1 MPQRIMVLVDDRRHR
16 STRRME
22 EPLQQRQTPYLTRQ
36 LDAER
41 VRKTNSNSSR
51 NCLEP
56 GPQNGAAPS
65 SHTSRGPV
73 QRAQLTCAESGNNI
87 FAGLLQAMLLA
98 VPDSIGG
105 GFL

>member
-51 NCLEP
+51 NWLEP
-56 GPQNGAAPS
+56 GPQNGAAPARS
-65 SHTSRGPV
+65 NLTSQADHSEG
-73 QRAQLTCAESGNNI
+73 
-87 FAGLLQAMLLA
+87 AGHISWTR
-98 VPDSIGG
+98 SI
-105 GFL
+105 LPNEPTTLNWMASWIA